1 MVPGEVCA
9 ERAERR
15 NHSRKAVLNVQ
26 KSAEAI
32 VPWGKKAQ
40 GKGGTNTSRSNR
52 RKEDGMKNAENV
64 GSCPQRD
71 STECEGYAG
80 AQSAVRQGNEET
92 AGRSQKLLE
101 AILYKDN
108 LNRAYK
114 RVKANKGAPGVDG
127 MTVEEALPWLKEHS
141 KEMIEEIRSG
151 KYKPTPVRRKEI
163 PKPDGGVR
171 KLGIP
176 TVKDRIVQQAIAQQL
191 MPQYEPKFSDGSY
204 GYRPGRSAQDAIYKI
219 RGYAEEG
226 YEWAV
231 QLDLSKYFDTL
242 NHEKLL
248 NLLRKTVK
256 DERVIQ
262 LIKKFL
268 KSGVMEN
275 GVKIATEEGSPQG
288 GPLSPL
294 LANVYLNEFDWEYER
309 RGVPVI
315 RYADDIVLLCKSQ
328 RAAERL
334 LESSIRYLEGKL
346 KLKVNREKSHIAKV
360 NATKNFKFLG
370 FAYSKGKDG
379 LFIRV
384 HPKALLKAKN
394 RLRAIT
400 KRNRGINVRKV
411 MQEIKVYM
419 TGWLNYYGIASLKT
433 KMKEWDEWLRHR
445 IRAYIWK
452 QWKKPKTKLKN
463 LMKLGVPEYYAHMAA
478 NSRRGYWFTVN
489 TGAVTRG
496 ITNERLIRAGF
507 FELSPA
513 YESIQTACIGRA
525 VYRTVRTVR

>member
-1 MVPGEVCA
+1 
-9 ERAERR
+9 
-15 NHSRKAVLNVQ
+15 
-26 KSAEAI
+26 
-32 VPWGKKAQ
+32 
-40 GKGGTNTSRSNR
+40 
-52 RKEDGMKNAENV
+52 MKNAENV
-64 GSCPQRD
+64 RSCPQRD

-80 AQSAVRQGNEET
+80 AQSAVQPGNEET
-92 AGRSQKLLE
+92 AGRSQNLLE
-101 AILYKDN
+101 AILYRDN

-127 MTVEEALPWLKEHS
+127 VTVEEALPWLKEHG
-141 KEMIEEIRSG
+141 KEMTEAIRSG
-151 KYKPTPVRRKEI
+151 KYKPTAVRRKEI

-191 MPQYEPKFSDGSY
+191 MPQYEPKFSEGSY
-204 GYRPGRSAQDAIYKI
+204 GYRPGRSA
-219 RGYAEEG
+219 
-226 YEWAV
+226 
-231 QLDLSKYFDTL
+231 
-242 NHEKLL
+242 
-248 NLLRKTVK
+248 
-256 DERVIQ
+256 
-262 LIKKFL
+262 
-268 KSGVMEN
+268 
-275 GVKIATEEGSPQG
+275 QG

-334 LESSIRYLEGKL
+334 LESSIRHLEGKL
-346 KLKVNREKSHIAKV
+346 KLRVNRDKSHIARV

-370 FAYSKGKDG
+370 FAYGKGKDG
-379 LFIRV
+379 LFIRA

-400 KRNRGINVRKV
+400 KRNRGVNVRKV

-433 KMKEWDEWLRHR
+433 KMREWDEWLRHR

-452 QWKKPKTKLKN
+452 QWKKPKTKRKN
-463 LMKLGVPEYYAHMAA
+463 LMKLGVPEYYAYMAA

-496 ITNERLIRAGF
+496 ITNERLTRAGF

>member
-1 MVPGEVCA
+1 
-9 ERAERR
+9 
-15 NHSRKAVLNVQ
+15 
-26 KSAEAI
+26 
-32 VPWGKKAQ
+32 
-40 GKGGTNTSRSNR
+40 
-52 RKEDGMKNAENV
+52 MKNAENV
-64 GSCPQRD
+64 RSCPQRD

-80 AQSAVRQGNEET
+80 AQSAVQPGNEET
-92 AGRSQKLLE
+92 AGRSQNLLE
-101 AILYKDN
+101 AILYRDN

-127 MTVEEALPWLKEHS
+127 VTVEEALPWLKEHG
-141 KEMIEEIRSG
+141 KEMTEAIRSG
-151 KYKPTPVRRKEI
+151 KYKPTAVRRKEI

-191 MPQYEPKFSDGSY
+191 MPQYEPKFSEGSY
-204 GYRPGRSAQDAIYKI
+204 GYRPGRSA
-219 RGYAEEG
+219 
-226 YEWAV
+226 
-231 QLDLSKYFDTL
+231 
-242 NHEKLL
+242 
-248 NLLRKTVK
+248 
-256 DERVIQ
+256 
-262 LIKKFL
+262 
-268 KSGVMEN
+268 
-275 GVKIATEEGSPQG
+275 QG

-334 LESSIRYLEGKL
+334 LESSIRHLEGKL
-346 KLKVNREKSHIAKV
+346 KLRVNRDKSHIARV

-370 FAYSKGKDG
+370 FAYGKGKDG
-379 LFIRV
+379 LFIRA

-400 KRNRGINVRKV
+400 KRNRGVNVRKV

-433 KMKEWDEWLRHR
+433 KMREWDEWLRHR

-452 QWKKPKTKLKN
+452 QWKKPKTKRKN
-463 LMKLGVPEYYAHMAA
+463 LMKLGVPEYYAYMAA

-489 TGAVTRG
+489 TGAVARG
-496 ITNERLIRAGF
+496 ITNERLTRAGF

>member
-1 MVPGEVCA
+1 
-9 ERAERR
+9 
-15 NHSRKAVLNVQ
+15 
-26 KSAEAI
+26 
-32 VPWGKKAQ
+32 
-40 GKGGTNTSRSNR
+40 
-52 RKEDGMKNAENV
+52 MKNAENV
-64 GSCPQRD
+64 RSCPQRD

-80 AQSAVRQGNEET
+80 AQSAVQPGKEET

-101 AILYKDN
+101 AILYRDN

-127 MTVEEALPWLKEHS
+127 MTVEEALPWLKEHG
-141 KEMIEEIRSG
+141 KEMSEAIRSG
-151 KYKPTPVRRKEI
+151 KYKPTAVRRKEI

-191 MPQYEPKFSDGSY
+191 MPLYEPKFSEGSY
-204 GYRPGRSAQDAIYKI
+204 GYRPGRSA
-219 RGYAEEG
+219 
-226 YEWAV
+226 
-231 QLDLSKYFDTL
+231 
-242 NHEKLL
+242 
-248 NLLRKTVK
+248 
-256 DERVIQ
+256 
-262 LIKKFL
+262 
-268 KSGVMEN
+268 
-275 GVKIATEEGSPQG
+275 QG

-294 LANVYLNEFDWEYER
+294 LANVYLNEFDWEYEG

-346 KLKVNREKSHIAKV
+346 KLRVNRDKSHIARV

-370 FAYSKGKDG
+370 FAYGKGKDG
-379 LFIRV
+379 LFIRA

-394 RLRAIT
+394 RMRAIT
-400 KRNRGINVRKV
+400 KRNRGVNVRKV

-433 KMKEWDEWLRHR
+433 KMREWDEWLRHR

-452 QWKKPKTKLKN
+452 QWKKPRTKLKN

-489 TGAVTRG
+489 AGAVTRG
-496 ITNERLIRAGF
+496 ITNERFTRAGF

>member
-1 MVPGEVCA
+1 MK
-9 ERAERR
+9 RAE
-15 NHSRKAVLNVQ
+15 
-26 KSAEAI
+26 
-32 VPWGKKAQ
+32 
-40 GKGGTNTSRSNR
+40 
-52 RKEDGMKNAENV
+52 NAGNS
-64 GSCPQRD
+64 GCPQKD
-71 STECEGYAG
+71 GTECKEYAG
-80 AQSAVRQGNEET
+80 ARSAGRPGNEET
-92 AGRSQKLLE
+92 AGRSQDLLE
-101 AILYKDN
+101 KILNRDN
-108 LNRAYK
+108 LNNAYR

-127 MTVEEALPWLKEHS
+127 MTVGEALPWLKEHG
-141 KEMIEEIRSG
+141 EELKGSIRSG
-151 KYKPTPVRRKEI
+151 KYKPKPVRRKEI

-176 TVKDRIVQQAIAQQL
+176 TVTDRIVQQAIAQQL
-191 MPQYEPKFSDGSY
+191 MPLYEPKFAEGSY

-226 YEWAV
+226 YEYAV
-231 QLDLSKYFDTL
+231 LLDLSKYFDTL

-248 NLLRKTVK
+248 NLLRETVK
-256 DERVIQ
+256 DERVIR

-294 LANVYLNEFDWEYER
+294 LANIYLNEFDWEYER
-309 RGVPVI
+309 RGVPMI

-334 LESSIRYLEGKL
+334 LESSTRYLEGEL

-360 NATKNFKFLG
+360 NATKKFKFLG

-394 RLRAIT
+394 KLRMIT
-400 KRNRGINVRKV
+400 KRNRGCNVRKV
-411 MQEIKVYM
+411 MKEIKQFM
-419 TGWLNYYGIASLKT
+419 TGWMNYFAIASMKT
-433 KMKEWDEWLRHR
+433 RMSEWDEWLRHR

-452 QWKKPKTKLKN
+452 QWKKPKTKLRN
-463 LMKLGVPEYYAHMAA
+463 LKRLGIPEKYARMAA
-478 NSRRGYWFTVN
+478 NSRRGYWFTAE
-489 TGAVTRG
+489 TGAVKRA
-496 ITNERLIRAGF
+496 ITNERLTRAGY

-513 YESIQTACIGRA
+513 YESIQSACIGRA

>member
-1 MVPGEVCA
+1 
-9 ERAERR
+9 
-15 NHSRKAVLNVQ
+15 
-26 KSAEAI
+26 
-32 VPWGKKAQ
+32 
-40 GKGGTNTSRSNR
+40 
-52 RKEDGMKNAENV
+52 MKNAENV
-64 GSCPQRD
+64 RSCPQRD

-80 AQSAVRQGNEET
+80 AQSAVQPGNEET
-92 AGRSQKLLE
+92 AGRSQNLLE
-101 AILYKDN
+101 AILYRDN
-108 LNRAYK
+108 LNRAYN

-127 MTVEEALPWLKEHS
+127 MTVEKALPWLKKHG
-141 KEMIEEIRSG
+141 KEMTEAIRSG
-151 KYKPTPVRRKEI
+151 KYKPTAVRRKEI

-191 MPQYEPKFSDGSY
+191 MPQYEPKFSEGSY
-204 GYRPGRSAQDAIYKI
+204 GYRPGRSA
-219 RGYAEEG
+219 
-226 YEWAV
+226 
-231 QLDLSKYFDTL
+231 
-242 NHEKLL
+242 
-248 NLLRKTVK
+248 
-256 DERVIQ
+256 
-262 LIKKFL
+262 
-268 KSGVMEN
+268 
-275 GVKIATEEGSPQG
+275 QG

-334 LESSIRYLEGKL
+334 LESSIRHLEGKL
-346 KLKVNREKSHIAKV
+346 KLRVNRDKSHIARV

-370 FAYSKGKDG
+370 FAYGKGKDG
-379 LFIRV
+379 LFIRA

-394 RLRAIT
+394 RLHAIT
-400 KRNRGINVRKV
+400 KRNRGVNVRKV

-433 KMKEWDEWLRHR
+433 KMREWDEWLRHR

-452 QWKKPKTKLKN
+452 QWKKPKTKRKN
-463 LMKLGVPEYYAHMAA
+463 LMKLGVPEYYAYMAA

-496 ITNERLIRAGF
+496 ITNERLTRAGF

>member
-1 MVPGEVCA
+1 M
-9 ERAERR
+9 
-15 NHSRKAVLNVQ
+15 
-26 KSAEAI
+26 
-32 VPWGKKAQ
+32 KK
-40 GKGGTNTSRSNR
+40 
-52 RKEDGMKNAENV
+52 AENV
-64 GSCPQRD
+64 RSCPQRD

-80 AQSAVRQGNEET
+80 TQSAVQPGKEET

-101 AILYKDN
+101 AILYRDN

-127 MTVEEALPWLKEHS
+127 MTVEEALPWLKEHG
-141 KEMIEEIRSG
+141 KEMSEAIRSG
-151 KYKPTPVRRKEI
+151 KYKPTAVRRKEI

-191 MPQYEPKFSDGSY
+191 MPLYEPKFSEGSY
-204 GYRPGRSAQDAIYKI
+204 GYRPGRSA
-219 RGYAEEG
+219 
-226 YEWAV
+226 
-231 QLDLSKYFDTL
+231 
-242 NHEKLL
+242 
-248 NLLRKTVK
+248 
-256 DERVIQ
+256 
-262 LIKKFL
+262 
-268 KSGVMEN
+268 
-275 GVKIATEEGSPQG
+275 QG

-294 LANVYLNEFDWEYER
+294 LANVYLNEFDCEYER

-334 LESSIRYLEGKL
+334 LGSSIRYLEGKL
-346 KLKVNREKSHIAKV
+346 KLRVNRDKSHIARV

-370 FAYSKGKDG
+370 FAYGKGKDG
-379 LFIRV
+379 LFIRA

-400 KRNRGINVRKV
+400 KRNRGVNVRKV

-433 KMKEWDEWLRHR
+433 KMREWDEWLRHR

-489 TGAVTRG
+489 AGAVTRG
-496 ITNERLIRAGF
+496 ITNERLTRAGF

>member
-1 MVPGEVCA
+1 
-9 ERAERR
+9 
-15 NHSRKAVLNVQ
+15 
-26 KSAEAI
+26 
-32 VPWGKKAQ
+32 
-40 GKGGTNTSRSNR
+40 
-52 RKEDGMKNAENV
+52 MKNAENV
-64 GSCPQRD
+64 RSCPQRD

-80 AQSAVRQGNEET
+80 AQSAVQPGKEET

-101 AILYKDN
+101 AILYRDN

-127 MTVEEALPWLKEHS
+127 MTVEEALPWLKEHG
-141 KEMIEEIRSG
+141 KEMSEAIRSG
-151 KYKPTPVRRKEI
+151 KYKPTAVRRKEI

-191 MPQYEPKFSDGSY
+191 MPLYEPKFSEGSY
-204 GYRPGRSAQDAIYKI
+204 GYRPGRSA
-219 RGYAEEG
+219 
-226 YEWAV
+226 
-231 QLDLSKYFDTL
+231 
-242 NHEKLL
+242 
-248 NLLRKTVK
+248 
-256 DERVIQ
+256 
-262 LIKKFL
+262 
-268 KSGVMEN
+268 
-275 GVKIATEEGSPQG
+275 QG

-346 KLKVNREKSHIAKV
+346 KLRVNRDKSHIARV
-360 NATKNFKFLG
+360 NAMKDFKFLG
-370 FAYSKGKDG
+370 FAYGKGKDG
-379 LFIRV
+379 LFIRA

-400 KRNRGINVRKV
+400 KRNRGVNVRKV

-433 KMKEWDEWLRHR
+433 KMREWDEWLRHR

-452 QWKKPKTKLKN
+452 QWKKPKTKRKN

-489 TGAVTRG
+489 TGVVTRG
-496 ITNERLIRAGF
+496 ITNERLTRAGF

-513 YESIQTACIGRA
+513 YESIQSACIGRA

>member
-1 MVPGEVCA
+1 M
-9 ERAERR
+9 
-15 NHSRKAVLNVQ
+15 
-26 KSAEAI
+26 
-32 VPWGKKAQ
+32 KK
-40 GKGGTNTSRSNR
+40 
-52 RKEDGMKNAENV
+52 AENV
-64 GSCPQRD
+64 RSCPQRD

-80 AQSAVRQGNEET
+80 TQSAVQPGKEET

-101 AILYKDN
+101 AILYRDN

-127 MTVEEALPWLKEHS
+127 MTVEEALPWLKEHG
-141 KEMIEEIRSG
+141 KEMTEAIRSE
-151 KYKPTPVRRKEI
+151 KYKPTAVRRKEI

-191 MPQYEPKFSDGSY
+191 MPLYEPKFSEGSY
-204 GYRPGRSAQDAIYKI
+204 GYRPGRSA
-219 RGYAEEG
+219 
-226 YEWAV
+226 
-231 QLDLSKYFDTL
+231 
-242 NHEKLL
+242 
-248 NLLRKTVK
+248 
-256 DERVIQ
+256 
-262 LIKKFL
+262 
-268 KSGVMEN
+268 
-275 GVKIATEEGSPQG
+275 QG

-294 LANVYLNEFDWEYER
+294 LANVYLNEFDCEYER

-328 RAAERL
+328 RAAERM

-346 KLKVNREKSHIAKV
+346 KLRVNRDKSHIARV

-370 FAYSKGKDG
+370 FAYGKGKDG
-379 LFIRV
+379 LFIRA

-400 KRNRGINVRKV
+400 KRNRGVNVRKV

-433 KMKEWDEWLRHR
+433 KMREWDEWLRHR

-463 LMKLGVPEYYAHMAA
+463 LMKLGVPEYYAYMAA
-478 NSRRGYWFTVN
+478 NSHRGYWFTVN

-496 ITNERLIRAGF
+496 ITNERLTRAGF

>member
-1 MVPGEVCA
+1 M
-9 ERAERR
+9 
-15 NHSRKAVLNVQ
+15 
-26 KSAEAI
+26 
-32 VPWGKKAQ
+32 KK
-40 GKGGTNTSRSNR
+40 
-52 RKEDGMKNAENV
+52 AENV
-64 GSCPQRD
+64 RSCPQRD

-80 AQSAVRQGNEET
+80 TQSAVQPGKEET

-101 AILYKDN
+101 AILYRDN

-127 MTVEEALPWLKEHS
+127 MTVEEALPWLKEHG
-141 KEMIEEIRSG
+141 KEMTEAIRRG
-151 KYKPTPVRRKEI
+151 KYKPTAVRRKEI

-191 MPQYEPKFSDGSY
+191 MPQYEPKFSEGSY
-204 GYRPGRSAQDAIYKI
+204 GYRDAIFKI
-219 RGYAEEG
+219 RGYADEG

-248 NLLRKTVK
+248 NLLRETIK

-275 GVKIATEEGSPQG
+275 GVKIATTEGSPQG

-334 LESSIRYLEGKL
+334 QESSIRYLEGKL
-346 KLKVNREKSHIAKV
+346 KDRKS
-360 NATKNFKFLG
+360 TL
-370 FAYSKGKDG
+370 
-379 LFIRV
+379 
-384 HPKALLKAKN
+384 
-394 RLRAIT
+394 
-400 KRNRGINVRKV
+400 
-411 MQEIKVYM
+411 
-419 TGWLNYYGIASLKT
+419 
-433 KMKEWDEWLRHR
+433 
-445 IRAYIWK
+445 
-452 QWKKPKTKLKN
+452 
-463 LMKLGVPEYYAHMAA
+463 
-478 NSRRGYWFTVN
+478 
-489 TGAVTRG
+489 
-496 ITNERLIRAGF
+496 
-507 FELSPA
+507 
-513 YESIQTACIGRA
+513 
-525 VYRTVRTVR
+525 

>member
-1 MVPGEVCA
+1 
-9 ERAERR
+9 
-15 NHSRKAVLNVQ
+15 
-26 KSAEAI
+26 
-32 VPWGKKAQ
+32 
-40 GKGGTNTSRSNR
+40 
-52 RKEDGMKNAENV
+52 MKNAENV
-64 GSCPQRD
+64 RSCPQRD

-80 AQSAVRQGNEET
+80 AQSAVQPGNEET
-92 AGRSQKLLE
+92 AGRSQNLLE
-101 AILYKDN
+101 AILYRDN

-127 MTVEEALPWLKEHS
+127 VTVEEALPWLKEHG
-141 KEMIEEIRSG
+141 KEMTEAIRSG
-151 KYKPTPVRRKEI
+151 KYKPTAVRRKEI

-191 MPQYEPKFSDGSY
+191 MPQYEPKFSEGSY
-204 GYRPGRSAQDAIYKI
+204 GYRPGRSA
-219 RGYAEEG
+219 
-226 YEWAV
+226 
-231 QLDLSKYFDTL
+231 
-242 NHEKLL
+242 
-248 NLLRKTVK
+248 
-256 DERVIQ
+256 
-262 LIKKFL
+262 
-268 KSGVMEN
+268 
-275 GVKIATEEGSPQG
+275 QG

-334 LESSIRYLEGKL
+334 LESSIRHLEGKL
-346 KLKVNREKSHIAKV
+346 KLRVNRDKSHIARV

-370 FAYSKGKDG
+370 FAYGKGKDG
-379 LFIRV
+379 LFIRA

-400 KRNRGINVRKV
+400 KRNRGVNVRKV

-433 KMKEWDEWLRHR
+433 KMREWDEWLRHR

-478 NSRRGYWFTVN
+478 NSHRGYWFTVN

-496 ITNERLIRAGF
+496 ITNERLTRAGF

>member
-1 MVPGEVCA
+1 M
-9 ERAERR
+9 
-15 NHSRKAVLNVQ
+15 
-26 KSAEAI
+26 
-32 VPWGKKAQ
+32 KK
-40 GKGGTNTSRSNR
+40 
-52 RKEDGMKNAENV
+52 AENV
-64 GSCPQRD
+64 RSCLQRD

-80 AQSAVRQGNEET
+80 AQSAVQPGSGET

-101 AILYKDN
+101 AILYRDN

-127 MTVEEALPWLKEHS
+127 MTVEEALPWLKEHG
-141 KEMIEEIRSG
+141 KEMSEAIRSG
-151 KYKPTPVRRKEI
+151 KYKPTAVRRKEI

-191 MPQYEPKFSDGSY
+191 MPLYEPKFSEGSY
-204 GYRPGRSAQDAIYKI
+204 GYRPGRSA
-219 RGYAEEG
+219 
-226 YEWAV
+226 
-231 QLDLSKYFDTL
+231 
-242 NHEKLL
+242 
-248 NLLRKTVK
+248 
-256 DERVIQ
+256 
-262 LIKKFL
+262 
-268 KSGVMEN
+268 
-275 GVKIATEEGSPQG
+275 QG

-346 KLKVNREKSHIAKV
+346 KLRVNRDKSHIARV
-360 NATKNFKFLG
+360 NATKDFKFLG
-370 FAYSKGKDG
+370 FAYGKGKDG
-379 LFIRV
+379 LFIRA

-400 KRNRGINVRKV
+400 KRNRGVNVRKV

-433 KMKEWDEWLRHR
+433 KMREWDEWLRHR

-452 QWKKPKTKLKN
+452 QWKKPKTKRKN

-478 NSRRGYWFTVN
+478 NSHRGYWFTAN

-496 ITNERLIRAGF
+496 ITNERLTRAGF

-513 YESIQTACIGRA
+513 YESIQSACIGRA

>member
-1 MVPGEVCA
+1 M
-9 ERAERR
+9 
-15 NHSRKAVLNVQ
+15 
-26 KSAEAI
+26 
-32 VPWGKKAQ
+32 KK
-40 GKGGTNTSRSNR
+40 
-52 RKEDGMKNAENV
+52 AENV
-64 GSCPQRD
+64 RSCLQRD

-80 AQSAVRQGNEET
+80 AQSAVQPGSGET
-92 AGRSQKLLE
+92 AGRSQNLLE
-101 AILYKDN
+101 AILYRDN
-108 LNRAYK
+108 LNRAYN

-127 MTVEEALPWLKEHS
+127 MTVEEALPWLKKHG
-141 KEMIEEIRSG
+141 KEMTEAIRSG
-151 KYKPTPVRRKEI
+151 KYKPTAVRRKEI

-191 MPQYEPKFSDGSY
+191 MPLYEPKFSEGSY
-204 GYRPGRSAQDAIYKI
+204 GYRPGRSA
-219 RGYAEEG
+219 
-226 YEWAV
+226 
-231 QLDLSKYFDTL
+231 
-242 NHEKLL
+242 
-248 NLLRKTVK
+248 
-256 DERVIQ
+256 
-262 LIKKFL
+262 
-268 KSGVMEN
+268 
-275 GVKIATEEGSPQG
+275 QG

-309 RGVPVI
+309 RGVPEI

-334 LESSIRYLEGKL
+334 LENSIRYLEGKL
-346 KLKVNREKSHIAKV
+346 KLRVNRDKSHIARVK
-360 NATKNFKFLG
+360 ATKNFKFLG
-370 FAYSKGKDG
+370 FAYGKGKDG
-379 LFIRV
+379 LFIRA

-400 KRNRGINVRKV
+400 KRNRGVNVRKV

-433 KMKEWDEWLRHR
+433 KMREWDEWLRHR

-478 NSRRGYWFTVN
+478 NSHRGYWFTVN

-496 ITNERLIRAGF
+496 ITNERLTRAGF

-513 YESIQTACIGRA
+513 YESIQSACIGRA

>member
-1 MVPGEVCA
+1 MKA
-9 ERAERR
+9 EY
-15 NHSRKAVLNVQ
+15 
-26 KSAEAI
+26 
-32 VPWGKKAQ
+32 Q
-40 GKGGTNTSRSNR
+40 GNKGFL
-52 RKEDGMKNAENV
+52 
-64 GSCPQRD
+64 QRD
-71 STECEGYAG
+71 SVEHKGYAEVQSTDRREGKERDG
-80 AQSAVRQGNEET
+80 ASD
-92 AGRSQKLLE
+92 LLE
-101 AILYKDN
+101 AILDRDN

-114 RVKANKGAPGVDG
+114 RVKRNHGAAGIDG
-127 MTVEEALPWLKEHS
+127 MTVEEALPWLKEHR
-141 KEMIEEIRSG
+141 EELLQSIRDGS
-151 KYKPTPVRRKEI
+151 YMPSPVRRKAI

-176 TVKDRIVQQAIAQQL
+176 TVVDRVIQQAIAQKLQSIW
-191 MPQYEPKFSDGSY
+191 EPLFSNSSY
-204 GYRPGRSAQDAIYKI
+204 GYRPRRSAQQAIQKVKE
-219 RGYAEEG
+219 YAEEG
-226 YEWAV
+226 YRYAV
-231 QLDLSKYFDTL
+231 SVDLSKYFDTL

-248 NLLRKTVK
+248 NLLRETIK

-275 GVKIATEEGSPQG
+275 SVKIATREGSSQG

-309 RGVPVI
+309 RGVTGI

-346 KLKVNREKSHIAKV
+346 KLRVNRDKSHIARV

-370 FAYSKGKDG
+370 FAYGKGKDG
-379 LFIRV
+379 LFIRA

-400 KRNRGINVRKV
+400 KRNRGVNVRKV

-433 KMKEWDEWLRHR
+433 KMREWDEWLRHR

-452 QWKKPKTKLKN
+452 QWKKPRTKLKN

-496 ITNERLIRAGF
+496 ITNERLTRAGF

-513 YESIQTACIGRA
+513 YESIQSACIGRA